1 MPNINTKNYRVLLAQ
16 QFANAVANTLQ
27 VATATALSSNATTI
41 TFASNA
47 VSNTEST
54 RLYVGLGRITSWP
67 DDTPTTPTQD
77 VQSVSYNYWR
87 DSIGF
92 KRVPTTGVALVVPR
106 HNWTYGTVYTKY
118 DDTDPTLYQKT
129 FFVLDTSGIAYR
141 VYKCLWNGA
150 TVTNPNG
157 VGSIASP
164 AVYAGESAFPVQSP
178 DDGYVWQYM
187 YSIDPLDPFLTNTWM
202 PVYAD
207 AYVQSVALEF
217 SGALAT
223 QVPLVIESGGAGY
236 NSNTAYTIAISG
248 DGANAS
254 ISNST
259 ISVAQ
264 NGSLSSV
271 YFSNG
276 GRHYTHVDAISISQ
290 PSASLAA
297 LRAIIPP
304 TPNHGYDPAHELG
317 ASAVMIRTTFTESES
332 GELTTANDFRRILV
346 VQDPRLASNTNVT
359 ANGTFYRQTFD
370 LTITSLSGTFTADMN
385 VAITNT
391 TYAVT
396 ATAVD
401 VVTQGANTVLRVTN
415 VNPHGRAFANAFLVG
430 DTIKDSSNPTTNATI
445 AAVSTPQLSPYSG
458 SIVYVEH
465 HSPVTRTATGEEVV
479 KLVFN
484 FG

>member
-16 QFANAVANTLQ
+16 QFANAIANTIQ
-27 VATATALSSNATTI
+27 VTTANAIETTANTI
-41 TFASNA
+41 TFAANA
-47 VSNTEST
+47 VSNTEAT
-54 RLYVGLGRITSWP
+54 RMYVGIGRVTSWAN
-67 DDTPTTPTQD
+67 DTPTTPTQD
-77 VQSVSYNYWR
+77 VQSVSYDYWR

-106 HNWTYGTVYTKY
+106 HDWVYGTVYTKY
-118 DDTDPTLYQKT
+118 DDADPTLYQKT
-129 FFVLDTSGIAYR
+129 FYVLDTSGIVYR

-164 AVYAGESAFPVQSP
+164 AVYAGESASPVQSP
-178 DDGYVWQYM
+178 VDGYVWQYL
-187 YSIDPLDPFLTNTWM
+187 YSIDPLDPFLTNMWM

-207 AYVQSVALEF
+207 SYVQSVALEF

-223 QVPLVIESGGAGY
+223 QVPLVITSGGAGY

-254 ISNST
+254 ITNTSIT
-259 ISVAQ
+259 VAQ

-271 YFSNG
+271 YFTNG
-276 GRHYTHVDAISISQ
+276 GRNYTRVDAISISQ
-290 PSASLAA
+290 PSATQAA

-304 TPNHGYDPAHELG
+304 KPNHGYDPVHELG
-317 ASAVMIRTTFTESES
+317 ASAVMLRTSFVESES
-332 GELTTANDFRRILV
+332 GKLTTANQYRRIFA
-346 VQDPRLASNTNVT
+346 VQDPKLSSNTAVS
-359 ANGTFYRQTFD
+359 ANGSFYKQTYD
-370 LTITSLSGTFTADMN
+370 LTLTSISGTFTPDMN
-385 VAITNT
+385 VVITNT
-391 TYAVT
+391 TYGVT
-396 ATAVD
+396 ATVVD
-401 VVTQGANTVLRVTN
+401 VVADGANTVLRVTN
-415 VNPHGRAFANAFLVG
+415 ANPHGRSFANTFIVG
-430 DTIKDSSNPTTNATI
+430 DTIKDSNNATTNATI
-445 AAVSTPQLSPYSG
+445 AMVSTPELNPYSG

-465 HSPVTRTATGEEVV
+465 HSAVTRTANGEEIV